1 MKHTKTKRNWAEY
14 NRKLKSCA
22 RLELYIH
29 EDIHKNWYY
38 TGKRKRGGKLIYSD
52 TVIEMCLTI
61 REYFNMALR
70 QNEGFLSSLFEK
82 INPDIKVPDYTTV
95 SRRCGRLKID
105 FKKNIVPSK
114 SEPLRLAIDSTGLSV
129 MRKTGWHDTKHGGIK
144 QITSQDNWRK
154 IHILVDIDTLDI
166 IEAEYTPTNVND
178 CEMIKPLLDKVEGEI
193 ECVFG
198 DLAYDTFPA
207 REAIRKR
214 GARQVIPIKKTAV
227 LSSERKKHGRLEYG
241 EETYKERDEVIRYL
255 EYNSINGDKEL
266 ANKNWKKQ
274 VGYHKRSLVE
284 TQMSRIKAHA
294 GDRLTNIREDNRMVQ
309 SMIKVKIVNL
319 INQI

>member
-1 MKHTKTKRNWAEY
+1 MENKKTKRNWAEY

-29 EDIHKNWYY
+29 EDIYKNWHYA
-38 TGKRKRGGKLIYSD
+38 GKRKRGGKLIYSD
-52 TVIEMCLTI
+52 GVIEMCLTI
-61 REYFNMALR
+61 REYFNMPLR
-70 QNEGFLSSLFEK
+70 QSEGFLISLFEK
-82 INPDIKVPDYTTV
+82 INPDVKIPDYTTL
-95 SRRCGRLKID
+95 SRRCKKLQIN
-105 FKKNIVPSK
+105 FKTHIVPSK

-129 MRKTGWHDTKHGGIK
+129 MRRTGWHNTKHGGIK

-154 IHILVDIDTLDI
+154 IHILVDVDTLDI
-166 IEAEYTPTNVND
+166 IEAEYTLTNVND
-178 CEMIKPLLDKVEGEI
+178 CEMLKPLLDKVEGEI
-193 ECVFG
+193 ECVYG
-198 DLAYDTFPA
+198 DLAYDTFLA
-207 REAIRKR
+207 RDTIRKR

-227 LSSERKKHGRLEYG
+227 LSERRKGGGRLEY
-241 EETYKERDEVIRYL
+241 ETETYKERDDVVRYL
-255 EYNSINGDKEL
+255 EHNSINGNKEL

-274 VGYHKRSLVE
+274 VGYHRRSLVE